1 MLISLT
7 QGVVNMLG
15 LSYGEQLKCLCA
27 VSGAGEESLLCEA
40 APDCQGTPK
49 PVWQPDS
56 IA

>member
-15 LSYGEQLKCLCA
+15 LSYGEQLTCLCA

-40 APDCQGTPK
+40 APDCQ
-49 PVWQPDS
+49 
-56 IA
+56 